1 MNSESTPS
9 NIDHI
14 PLEYFKNLDSNWDA
28 ELKSI
33 PDIQQLNNSV
43 QRRDEFEKYAIAAQ
57 NEILRLKEVAKYYV
71 NLYNVNKYK
80 DRKRNNSMDFNNFYH
95 KTIENTDMKYSL
107 KLDDIYNVYITI
119 YPYLCKGNKNSKPM
133 SLEEFK
139 SCLNDKWKPN
149 NDVYEG
155 IKFNSSS
162 SDIIEAVYEDLKV
175 KIILVNHF
183 REFINDRIEY
193 DPKYSSGLT
202 MAQMYDFYRIWFF
215 QNCADVRKIRPRKD
229 LQLYMDYKFGKYV
242 SNRILSKDKGYKG
255 LKEKPYPYIGG
266 SDLNIQ
272 TESDDLDN

>member
-71 NLYNVNKYK
+71 NKYK
-80 DRKRNNSMDFNNFYH
+80 DIKR
-95 KTIENTDMKYSL
+95 
-107 KLDDIYNVYITI
+107 
-119 YPYLCKGNKNSKPM
+119 
-133 SLEEFK
+133 
-139 SCLNDKWKPN
+139 
-149 NDVYEG
+149 
-155 IKFNSSS
+155 
-162 SDIIEAVYEDLKV
+162 
-175 KIILVNHF
+175 
-183 REFINDRIEY
+183 
-193 DPKYSSGLT
+193 
-202 MAQMYDFYRIWFF
+202 
-215 QNCADVRKIRPRKD
+215 D

-242 SNRILSKDKGYKG
+242 SNGILSKDKGYKG
-255 LKEKPYPYIGG
+255 LKEKPSPYIGG